1 MLGQLG
7 CAGSLD
13 FASTYLAQRS
23 AFVYLGVQRNFGPGG
38 VIVSLVVVG
47 INERD
52 APLELLGNIAVSD
65 RDLPKV
71 LQRLC
76 DSSNLDEAVVL
87 STCMRTE
94 IYAIVERFHDGVADI
109 HALFSERAGGERI
122 DVGSLAE
129 YLFVEYDDAAARHL
143 FEVASGIDSAVLGE
157 GEILRQV
164 RNAANRSRAE
174 RALGPVLDGLFRHAV
189 EVGKRARSETA
200 IARGITSLAYVTTA
214 IASKATGGSL
224 VGKRIVVVGAGE
236 MGEGIADA
244 LGADTPL
251 ASGTSPS
258 EIVIANRSKTKAE
271 TLAGRVGGR
280 AIGLKDLFEEVARA
294 DVVLTATSGDEVI
307 FDLGSI
313 TRVLAARRA
322 QPLVIVDA
330 AMPRDVDP
338 KVHDVEGVTL
348 FDLDDL
354 RRYAE
359 SEMQARRSE
368 VAGVIEII
376 DDELERYRVN
386 ARSRAVSPVI
396 ASMRVKADEIVS
408 HELEYFDAQLDQL
421 GQEGRALVENLAHRI
436 VQKILH
442 QPTVQL
448 KEAAGSSRGE
458 RLAEALRSLF
468 DL

>member
-1 MLGQLG
+1 
-7 CAGSLD
+7 
-13 FASTYLAQRS
+13 
-23 AFVYLGVQRNFGPGG
+23 
-38 VIVSLVVVG
+38 VSLVVVG